1 MGPLID
7 SFPVHRPSFIEAA
20 VTIGRRIEAAGPH
33 SSMTQ
38 HHHSACDHSAHACDH
53 DHGHLDLASAA
64 PGKQRQLVMALV
76 LIGSFAIAE
85 LTIGQWSHSLALV
98 AESGHL
104 AADCFALGLALVATW
119 LAQLPKAIDRRMETW
134 AALINGL
141 GLGVIAVLVG
151 GEALQHLQQPPAEIA
166 SLPMLVTACVGFG
179 VNAFNVKLL
188 HSGSDH
194 DLNLKAAFLHVLA
207 DMVSSL
213 GVIVAAISVAA
224 FHWLWAD
231 GVVSLF
237 VAVLITSS
245 SIPLIWES
253 VQSLRQ
259 RPAAIAPEVSDEA
272 A

>member
-1 MGPLID
+1 M
-7 SFPVHRPSFIEAA
+7 
-20 VTIGRRIEAAGPH
+20 TTPH
-33 SSMTQ
+33 SLD
-38 HHHSACDHSAHACDH
+38 SAPSSHVCS
-53 DHGHLDLASAA
+53 HGHAHLHTPSPS

-76 LIGSFAIAE
+76 LIGTFAIAE
-85 LTIGQWSHSLALV
+85 LTVGLWSHSLALV

-119 LAQLPKAIDRRMETW
+119 LAQLPKAVDRRMETW

-141 GLGVIAVLVG
+141 GLSVIAFLVG

-166 SLPMLVTACVGFG
+166 SLPMLITACVGFG

-245 SIPLIWES
+245 SLPLIWES

-259 RPAAIAPEVSDEA
+259 CQ
-272 A
+272 